1 MLEHKSKGET
11 FDESTGEI
19 VKLKRKESGEE
30 RKKWQETVAD
40 FFELPRELLFN
51 LPRVTLI
58 GNVHFY
64 LENYGGVIEYNEE
77 IVRLKVKEG
86 EIIIKGKDLSI
97 KNFFAEE
104 IFIEGKIKTIE
115 YQL

>member
-1 MLEHKSKGET
+1 
-11 FDESTGEI
+11 
-19 VKLKRKESGEE
+19 LKRKKPGEVG
-30 RKKWQETVAD
+30 KKWHETVAD

-64 LENYGGVIEYNEE
+64 LENYGGIIEYNEE

-86 EIIIKGKDLSI
+86 EIVIRGENLSI
-97 KNFFAEE
+97 KNFYTDE
-104 IFIEGKIKTIE
+104 IFIEGKIKLIE
-115 YQL
+115 YQ

>member
-1 MLEHKSKGET
+1 M
-11 FDESTGEI
+11 
-19 VKLKRKESGEE
+19 KRKESGEE
-30 RKKWQETVAD
+30 RKKWRETVAD

-64 LENYGGVIEYNEE
+64 LENYGGIIQYNQE

-86 EIIIKGKDLSI
+86 EIVIKGHDLSI
-97 KNFFAEE
+97 KNFFAQE
-104 IFIEGKIKTIE
+104 IFIEGKIKSIE
-115 YQL
+115 YQ